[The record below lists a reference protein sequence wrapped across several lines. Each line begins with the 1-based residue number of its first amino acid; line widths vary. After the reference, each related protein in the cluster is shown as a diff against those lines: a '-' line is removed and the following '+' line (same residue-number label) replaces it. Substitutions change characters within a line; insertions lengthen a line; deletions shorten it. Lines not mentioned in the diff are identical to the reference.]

1 MKDTVG
7 VIHGRF
13 QMLHLGH
20 MEYLLAGK
28 ARCERL
34 LIGVSN
40 PDASLVK
47 YSAAN
52 PHRSAASSNPLT
64 YYERFEMLRGA
75 MLEAGVP
82 REEFDIV
89 PFPINYP
96 ELLFNYVPR
105 DAKFYMTLYD
115 EWSEEKLRTLQG
127 LGCAVEVMW
136 RRSNAEKAYSGT
148 EVRRRIVRGEAWS
161 QMVPPSVFA
170 YARAHGLEERI
181 RALAADGDAD
191 LISAGKS
198 V

>member
-1 MKDTVG
+1 MKDPVG

-28 ARCERL
+28 ERCEHL
-34 LIGVSN
+34 LIGISN
-40 PDASLVK
+40 PDASLVR

-52 PHRSAASSNPLT
+52 PHRSAPRSNPLS

-82 REEFDIV
+82 REDFDIV
-89 PFPINYP
+89 PFPINCP

-115 EWSEEKLRTLQG
+115 EWSEEKRRTLLA
-127 LGCAVEVMW
+127 LGCEVEVMW

-148 EVRRRIVRGEAWS
+148 EVRRRIRSGGEWS
-161 QMVPPSVFA
+161 HMVPPSVYA
-170 YARAHGLEERI
+170 YAVAHGLEERLR
-181 RALAADGDAD
+181 RAGE
-191 LISAGKS
+191 GEE
-198 V
+198 

>member
-1 MKDTVG
+1 MKDPVG

-13 QMLHLGH
+13 QMLHFGH

-28 ARCERL
+28 ARCEHL

-40 PDASLVK
+40 PDASMVK
-47 YSAAN
+47 FSAAN

-64 YYERFEMLRGA
+64 YFERFEMLRGA

-105 DAKFYMTLYD
+105 DAKYYMTMYD
-115 EWSEEKLRTLQG
+115 AWSEEKLRMLQG
-127 LGCAVEVMW
+127 LGCEVEVMW
-136 RRSNAEKAYSGT
+136 RRSNEEKEISGT
-148 EVRRRIVRGEAWS
+148 EVRERIVRGEEWRHL
-161 QMVPPSVFA
+161 VPPYVYSYVQS
-170 YARAHGLEERI
+170 HGLEERI
-181 RALAADGDAD
+181 RALAGEEDGTRE
-191 LISAGKS
+191 